1 MKALLN
7 SAVVVLDLVSTEGTI
22 DARHKDIIAQAR
34 ACCEEL
40 HAIVLCPE
48 ILDSLRGEL
57 GRIGV
62 SSVIPIVCPEAA
74 ITTSAL
80 LPSLESAY
88 RSLNLPGA
96 PIFFAT
102 RFLDRECAAS
112 LAVILGG
119 CAIAEAVEIHVE
131 EDRLRATTDA
141 LGGSWR
147 GEVLATAAPACVCL
161 RSRGLVPEEVEGQSR
176 VGEPIVLPLSDKT
189 TRVHERAY

>member
-119 CAIAEAVEIHVE
+119 CAIAEAVEITLKRIVCA
-131 EDRLRATTDA
+131 RRQMLLVAR
-141 LGGSWR
+141 GGEKSLPQLHPR
-147 GEVLATAAPACVCL
+147 ACVCVRAASFL
-161 RSRGLVPEEVEGQSR
+161 KRMMASAGWVSRLCCP
-176 VGEPIVLPLSDKT
+176 
-189 TRVHERAY
+189 

>member
-7 SAVVVLDLVSTEGTI
+7 SAVLVLDLASSEGTI

-34 ACCEEL
+34 GCFEEL

-48 ILDSLRGEL
+48 VHDCLGGEL

-62 SSVIPIVCPEAA
+62 SAVIPIICPEAA
-74 ITTSAL
+74 LTTSAL

-119 CAIAEAVEIHVE
+119 CAIAEAVGIHVE

-147 GEVLATAAPACVCL
+147 GEVLATATPVCVCL
-161 RSRGLVPEEVEGQSR
+161 RSRGLVPEEVEGQCR
-176 VGEPIVLPLSDKT
+176 VGEPIVLS
-189 TRVHERAY
+189 RHRCNA

>member
-48 ILDSLRGEL
+48 VLDSLGGEL
-57 GRIGV
+57 GRVGV

-96 PIFFAT
+96 PT
-102 RFLDRECAAS
+102 FLCHAF
-112 LAVILGG
+112 
-119 CAIAEAVEIHVE
+119 
-131 EDRLRATTDA
+131 
-141 LGGSWR
+141 
-147 GEVLATAAPACVCL
+147 P
-161 RSRGLVPEEVEGQSR
+161 
-176 VGEPIVLPLSDKT
+176 
-189 TRVHERAY
+189 